1 MVLFYPDG
9 RRRHGFIGL
18 LGGAAAGPL
27 AARTQQPVIPVIGLI
42 GVVSVSERNCAGL
55 IQQMSVSDRTEMI
68 RCCTL
73 AIALILGIAACTAAF
88 AQTADDFY
96 LNKQVRL
103 LVGHPVGNDNDV
115 ASRLLARHL
124 GKYIPGHPSVLVQNM
139 PAAAGVAAANYLYDQ
154 APRDGSVMGT
164 FSRNVPS
171 QAMIGQ
177 PNITADPR
185 RFTWLGATSF
195 PGRICTAAATAPIK
209 STADLF
215 ERELIVGGSGASST
229 LSIVPTVLNHVLGT
243 KFRIIEGYKAT
254 QDVVLAIERGELQ
267 GACSAF
273 SQFRAFDLLFN
284 EGKLRILFRVEEAVI
299 NAIPDVPS
307 IFEFAKTDEQRQ
319 LMRFVFSSV
328 EFGRPYV
335 FPPDVPARRVAIMRN
350 AIAAAVRDPELL
362 AEADELKLDMAYRP
376 PEHLEHLIDNLY
388 RTPPLMVQTIKK
400 LVPNLD

>member
-1 MVLFYPDG
+1 MTRY
-9 RRRHGFIGL
+9 
-18 LGGAAAGPL
+18 
-27 AARTQQPVIPVIGLI
+27 
-42 GVVSVSERNCAGL
+42 
-55 IQQMSVSDRTEMI
+55 
-68 RCCTL
+68 CTL
-73 AIALILGIAACTAAF
+73 ATTLTLGIAACAVAF

-96 LNKQVRL
+96 RNKQVRL
-103 LVGHPVGNDNDV
+103 LVGDPVGNDNDV
-115 ASRLLARHL
+115 ASRLLARFL
-124 GKYIPGHPSVLVQNM
+124 GKHIPGHPSVLVQNM
-139 PAAAGVAAANYLYDQ
+139 PAAAGVAAANYLYGQ
-154 APRDGSVMGT
+154 ALRDGTVMGT
-164 FSRNVPS
+164 FRRNVPS

-185 RFTWLGATSF
+185 RFIWLGATSF

-209 STADLF
+209 STVDLF

-243 KFRIIEGYKAT
+243 KFRIIEGYRGT

-267 GACSAF
+267 GACSSY
-273 SQFRAFDLLFN
+273 SQFRPFDRLFN
-284 EGKLRILFRVEEAVI
+284 EGKLRIMFRVEEAVI

-335 FPPDVPARRVAIMRN
+335 FPPDVPARRIAIMRD

-362 AEADELKLDMAYRP
+362 AEADKMKLDMVYRP
-376 PEHLEHLIDNLY
+376 PEHLERLIDNLY
-388 RTPPLMVQTIKK
+388 RTSPSMVQTIKK